1 MTEEFD
7 VKDERKLKAKDS
19 SKLMKTGEH
28 RVNIIDTEYEDI
40 KDVVYFLDYSDEE
53 INEMLNDMSIK
64 KDLKAC
70 LNDRHVSDFDLDVS
84 SVSGGSRSSGFS
96 FFVTD
101 TENREGLHDVWES
114 VMQFEDKKMV
124 CFKIHEPMEWGH
136 VPDIEVDGEK
146 LNRICLDLDDYDD
159 YNEFAED
166 FNSMKDDLKD
176 VAIKQSERDSSDG
189 ERNKSF
195 ISYLDNVF
203 LDKYPDVKF
212 LLGSKTDTWGYVV
225 DSEEDEDIQECLDE
239 VKPRAM
245 DLKKKREEFRERRKK
260 EKEMRRK
267 KEEELKKKDPIEAF
281 LEKYS

>member
-7 VKDERKLKAKDS
+7 VKDERKLKVKDS

-64 KDLKAC
+64 KDLKTC
-70 LNDRHVSDFDLDVS
+70 LDDRYVSDFDLDVS
-84 SVSGGSRSSGFS
+84 SVSGGFRSSGFS

-212 LLGSKTDTWGYVV
+212 LLGSTIDTWGYVHA
-225 DSEEDEDIQECLDE
+225 DEKDKVIQECLDE